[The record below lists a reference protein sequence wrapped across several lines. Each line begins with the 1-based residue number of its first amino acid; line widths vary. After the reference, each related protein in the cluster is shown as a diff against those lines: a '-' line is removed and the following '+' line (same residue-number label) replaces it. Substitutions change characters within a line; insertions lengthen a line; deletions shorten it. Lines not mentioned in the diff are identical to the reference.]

1 MSHTHRYFEMLG
13 AAYEVP
19 SEADRFNAFLDAAM
33 AYFFGDEDGNGQL
46 AEDVPRHSGD
56 DAKLESHRERISAL
70 IEEASRREVAGADS
84 FHAVLEVSARTG
96 LVTGN
101 DFVQRGRR
109 LARRVLRQPPRRH
122 GEGLSRLPSEV

>member
-19 SEADRFNAFLDAAM
+19 SEADRFDAFLDAAM
-33 AYFFGDEDGNGQL
+33 AYFFGDEDGSGQL

-56 DAKLESHRERISAL
+56 DAKLETHRERISAL

-96 LVTGN
+96 WVTGN
-101 DFVQRGRR
+101 DSAAQLTGQTFPC
-109 LARRVLRQPPRRH
+109 QP
-122 GEGLSRLPSEV
+122 G